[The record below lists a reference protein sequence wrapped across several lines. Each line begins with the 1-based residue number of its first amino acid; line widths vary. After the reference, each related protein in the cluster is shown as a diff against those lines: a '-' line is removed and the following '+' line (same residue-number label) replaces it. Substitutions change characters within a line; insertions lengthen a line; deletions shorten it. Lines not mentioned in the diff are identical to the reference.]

1 MPKKE
6 SQQQLWRSAAY
17 CVLCTL
23 GIYLIM
29 QCLNALLVAR
39 EVVGEGSTAILIWA
53 SAGIATLAGV
63 LLMGRGWRTRRL
75 LLGGGC
81 ALGFLLILLMCALV
95 SGGSLGAI
103 GGQLAETAV
112 ASLAGG
118 TLAALIAQPRKSRK
132 NRKHR

>member
-1 MPKKE
+1 M
-6 SQQQLWRSAAY
+6 
-17 CVLCTL
+17 
-23 GIYLIM
+23 IM

-81 ALGFLLILLMCALV
+81 ALGFLLILLLCALV

-103 GGQLAETAV
+103 GGQLAGTAV